1 MVDVKI
7 YVMTHK
13 EYNLLDNNLY
23 TPLFVGAEGKE
34 ETFGYLRDDVG
45 VNISSKNNAY
55 SENTG
60 LYWVWK
66 NSTAEIIALKHYK
79 RYFKKGF
86 LGFGD
91 YLDKETIIKDLQ
103 NYDII
108 LNKRKQAI
116 RNWDLFQ
123 NFLSEQD
130 LMISYEVIKEKY
142 PEYYDDYVKI
152 LNDRYLYPY
161 CMFVARK
168 ELVDEYCLWLFLLLQ
183 TLEDNL
189 DVTDRKIGYFAEL
202 ALALYAI
209 HNKLKIK
216 SYDIEFKNLE
226 IGFYTDIDFPLFK
239 TQQKHPISL
248 SPLENL
254 ASKSHVISGGM
265 LLILKLSDCIKNLF
279 TR

>member
-1 MVDVKI
+1 
-7 YVMTHK
+7 MT
-13 EYNLLDNNLY
+13 
-23 TPLFVGAEGKE
+23 F
-34 ETFGYLRDDVG
+34 F
-45 VNISSKNNAY
+45 
-55 SENTG
+55 
-60 LYWVWK
+60 
-66 NSTAEIIALKHYK
+66 
-79 RYFKKGF
+79 
-86 LGFGD
+86 
-91 YLDKETIIKDLQ
+91 IKDLQ
-103 NYDII
+103 DYDII

-116 RNWDLFQ
+116 KNWDLFQ
-123 NFLSEQD
+123 NFLSKQD
-130 LMISYEVIKEKY
+130 LIISCEVIKEKF

-168 ELVDEYCLWLFLLLQ
+168 ELVDEYCLWLFPFLQ
-183 TLEDNL
+183 ALEDNL
-189 DVTDRKIGYFAEL
+189 DVEDRKIGYFAEL
-202 ALALYAI
+202 GLVLYAI

-226 IGFYTDIDFPLFK
+226 IGFYTDIDFPLLK

-254 ASKSHVISGGM
+254 AGKSHLISLGM